1 MTIMQSCDHHGPD
14 LSIPD
19 NRSRKRML
27 EQLRAATEMSDRLA
41 ELFHHGRVSD
51 RSARLE
57 GWPANVPLV
66 AVELQRTVPLMQ
78 AWLAWL
84 AVSPSGDDW
93 APPYEPPSEIRVPP
107 EGEPGVEASE
117 GVSSE
122 PGVGPTGLGG

>member
-1 MTIMQSCDHHGPD
+1 
-14 LSIPD
+14 
-19 NRSRKRML
+19 ML

-57 GWPANVPLV
+57 GWPSNAPFV

-84 AVSPSGDDW
+84 AVAPAGDDW
-93 APPYEPPSEIRVPP
+93 APPYEPPSEIRIPP
-107 EGEPGVEASE
+107 DGEAAAADGEA
-117 GVSSE
+117 GA
-122 PGVGPTGLGG
+122 